1 MWALCVVELNFYCLL
16 YPIIDPTAYK
26 EVGIQH
32 VSPNSGRKTYTPLVS
47 ASIKPNEGMIFE
59 NLQAVESFY
68 RIYALVG
75 GFSIRK
81 GTQWVDINVV
91 RLKSRTV
98 KEVDTLSEEF
108 KGKKQRR
115 NPSQRTNCEAQIRL
129 ILTDN
134 GMYRVKYFGEAHNH
148 PFVDEDDIH
157 FLKSAHELTFT
168 HKKMLDDLAN
178 INIGP
183 VKAFNIMRT
192 MYGGFDKV
200 GATKSDCKNYKRSI
214 NLFIGDY
221 DAEMVVQRLMA
232 KKEFCPNFSCDY
244 STAADGALKG
254 LFWVDERAKM
264 NFYVFGITLVFVP
277 FTGIDNHNR
286 NVTLG
291 AALLGSETAES
302 YTWLLNC
309 FKKAFGYAPA
319 VVVTD
324 QDPAMKRAI
333 EDVFPNSRHRL
344 CMWHIMD
351 KLSGKVGSGLYNT
364 TDFKTRLCDIVWTDS
379 ITPKL
384 FETEWASIM
393 DDSQLNDHT

>member
-1 MWALCVVELNFYCLL
+1 MADHLQPPTFVILFFSLIHHRSYQHSLSPIVPAFFIFNMSNFKDVDEL
-16 YPIIDPTAYK
+16 
-26 EVGIQH
+26 G
-32 VSPNSGRKTYTPLVS
+32 
-47 ASIKPNEGMIFE
+47 
-59 NLQAVESFY
+59 
-68 RIYALVG
+68 
-75 GFSIRK
+75 
-81 GTQWVDINVV
+81 
-91 RLKSRTV
+91 SRTV
-98 KEVDTLSEEF
+98 KEVDTLSEDF

-115 NPSQRTNCEAQIRL
+115 KPSQRTNCETQIRL

-148 PFVDEDDIH
+148 PFFDEDAIH
-157 FLKSAHELTFT
+157 FLKSARELTST
-168 HKKMLDDLAN
+168 DKKMLDDLAN

-214 NLFIGDY
+214 NLYIGDY

-244 STAADGALKG
+244 STTTDVALKG
-254 LFWVDERAKM
+254 LFWADERAKM
-264 NFYVFGITLVFVP
+264 NFYVFGDVFSFDATYRHNKYNLVFVP

-291 AALLGSETAES
+291 SALLGSETAKS
-302 YTWLLNC
+302 YTWFLNC
-309 FKKAFGYAPA
+309 FKKDFGYAPA

-344 CMWHIMD
+344 CIWHIMD
-351 KLSGKVGSGLYNT
+351 KLSGLDPAFAT
-364 TDFKTRLCDIVWTDS
+364 PQILRLGCVI
-379 ITPKL
+379 L
-384 FETEWASIM
+384 FEPT
-393 DDSQLNDHT
+393 Q